1 MSNPNDLD
9 FSKLDAM
16 TEEAEARFMEAFTR
30 AIESDAGEEAARH
43 LAAGRAIY
51 YCDDRYPD
59 ALVKEYPG
67 GRRQL
72 VTFEGDAEVFLQD
85 LDDPAFSLE

>member
-1 MSNPNDLD
+1 MVDL
-9 FSKLDAM
+9 SKLDSM
-16 TEEAEARFMEAFTR
+16 TEAEEARAIAAFTR
-30 AIESDAGEEAARH
+30 ELANDDGAEAKRH

-59 ALVKEYPG
+59 AVIKEYPG

-72 VTFEGDAEVFLQD
+72 VTFQGDQEVLIKD
-85 LDDPAFSLE
+85 L